1 MKKCMCIILSLLL
14 TMSFLT
20 VSAGSTDPKALIE
33 NLLSDHKNS
42 SITAQENALLIAES
56 YYNNIKDYENT
67 QSPWSDVS
75 ASLLTSQLIN
85 KQSFRRTCELE
96 YLREN
101 EVTLSG
107 SPSQALTDLLDSFV
121 ADNTAIDANYNF
133 VDSAAAEEYS
143 NLENDLTSVY
153 SILLNLLDETSSAGI
168 DVLVDGSPYTTAT
181 IDSTID
187 NMMADKI
194 INLMKSIG
202 SVMFSTKNT
211 YQAALNGLFSDI
223 NIKLIGSMFGKD
235 FAEAFADADTSQAI
249 YDFMTGDDF
258 LSQIISSNNFSDLF
272 TKNAE
277 SANTAVSDII
287 AEVINAILDLE
298 QMSGAKTGFLSSGLS
313 AKDFTDAIKVIA
325 DVAEEDCGVYA
336 RIININILFG
346 RYLKVYKNN
355 DVTELPLLLDE
366 NHPSRTFDVK
376 VSKDSYSASIINLI
390 ENVIYDDEAA
400 QTKSTSLSASNE
412 LGELTFSFYSNPN
425 DKYYMNIY
433 RSGDLS
439 DLVDFDTI
447 YGYIGNIE
455 IEVASEYRPV
465 ISVSIKQGSETTIY
479 EDASERLEAR
489 IAPTQA
495 DITRVSWSSSDSKI
509 VSVSSNGTIEGKK
522 TGTAIITVT
531 TDDGGHT
538 ASIKVIVK
546 RRPSGG
552 GGGGGVPKPPVVDDT
567 KDDDIYKN
575 KFIDVPETHWAA
587 EEITSLVKRG
597 IVKGRTA
604 DSFDPESPLTRAE
617 LAIIVTGM
625 MNIAPV
631 ENGITYGDT
640 LQHYAKNYISAAA
653 KHGLMIGFDENSF
666 IPDAY
671 VTREQVI
678 SVILR
683 AIHFKGEV
691 LNDGSAVALNGDQI
705 LEKIITI
712 IGYDPRGTITGYT
725 DLDSSSTW
733 AKGYIEVAIATGLT
747 KGYEDNTIRPLVN
760 STRAEAVVMADRA
773 LSK

>member
-153 SILLNLLDETSSAGI
+153 SILLNLLDEASSAGI

-287 AEVINAILDLE
+287 AEENAANNTNQTAMFSGVMTFVFKISNALSLFLIGLVLDII
-298 QMSGAKTGFLSSGLS
+298 KFDSSQPVQ
-313 AKDFTDAIKVIA
+313 A
-325 DVAEEDCGVYA
+325 
-336 RIININILFG
+336 
-346 RYLKVYKNN
+346 LKVQNA
-355 DVTELPLLLDE
+355 LG
-366 NHPSRTFDVK
+366 
-376 VSKDSYSASIINLI
+376 IILI
-390 ENVIYDDEAA
+390 VGVAL
-400 QTKSTSLSASNE
+400 SLA
-412 LGELTFSFYSNPN
+412 
-425 DKYYMNIY
+425 
-433 RSGDLS
+433 
-439 DLVDFDTI
+439 
-447 YGYIGNIE
+447 
-455 IEVASEYRPV
+455 
-465 ISVSIKQGSETTIY
+465 VSISFFSHY
-479 EDASERLEAR
+479 D
-489 IAPTQA
+489 
-495 DITRVSWSSSDSKI
+495 
-509 VSVSSNGTIEGKK
+509 
-522 TGTAIITVT
+522 
-531 TDDGGHT
+531 
-538 ASIKVIVK
+538 K
-546 RRPSGG
+546 R
-552 GGGGGVPKPPVVDDT
+552 
-567 KDDDIYKN
+567 
-575 KFIDVPETHWAA
+575 
-587 EEITSLVKRG
+587 
-597 IVKGRTA
+597 
-604 DSFDPESPLTRAE
+604 
-617 LAIIVTGM
+617 
-625 MNIAPV
+625 
-631 ENGITYGDT
+631 
-640 LQHYAKNYISAAA
+640 
-653 KHGLMIGFDENSF
+653 
-666 IPDAY
+666 
-671 VTREQVI
+671 
-678 SVILR
+678 
-683 AIHFKGEV
+683 
-691 LNDGSAVALNGDQI
+691 
-705 LEKIITI
+705 
-712 IGYDPRGTITGYT
+712 
-725 DLDSSSTW
+725 
-733 AKGYIEVAIATGLT
+733 
-747 KGYEDNTIRPLVN
+747 
-760 STRAEAVVMADRA
+760 
-773 LSK
+773 